1 RRRPDDARPP
11 RHPAAGCDDRAQ
23 PPLADRTAGVMG
35 GGSRGTLSFGPYRVL
50 EELGSGALSTVYKAV
65 QEPLGR
71 VVAVKALKETIAPS
85 SPFAAQLEREAR
97 VLGQLSHPSV
107 VLLFDFVKTESQM
120 YLVLEHI
127 DGWSLAT
134 LLGKRARFSPEFTA
148 AIGV

>member
-1 RRRPDDARPP
+1 MAR
-11 RHPAAGCDDRAQ
+11 
-23 PPLADRTAGVMG
+23 T
-35 GGSRGTLSFGPYRVL
+35 TFGPYRVL

-71 VVAVKALKETIAPS
+71 VVAIKALKETIAPS

-97 VLGQLSHPSV
+97 VLSQLSHPSV

-127 DGWSLAT
+127 DGWSLASLT
-134 LLGKRARFSPEFTA
+134 SKRARFSPEFA
-148 AIGV
+148 